1 MVVQPPAPVPTSF
14 PDPWEALGL
23 SFGSIPNFSVE
34 VFPQPVLPAAPA
46 SGERPLDAEL
56 AELRE
61 LDATELP
68 ELPEVDATELPE
80 FPGLEATDPPLV
92 ATDPDE
98 VPPELSCLLDPD
110 VPTLT
115 SLEASGPFEDP
126 DVPQPTATTTATLI
140 NSLRRRREPWRN
152 SCVSTCIR
160 TLPRYAG
167 PHNDRCS

>member
-1 MVVQPPAPVPTSF
+1 
-14 PDPWEALGL
+14 
-23 SFGSIPNFSVE
+23 
-34 VFPQPVLPAAPA
+34 VLPTAPA
-46 SGERPLDAEL
+46 SGEPPLDPEL

-68 ELPEVDATELPE
+68 ELPELDATELPE

-98 VPPELSCLLDPD
+98 APPELPCSLDPD
-110 VPTLT
+110 VPTFT
-115 SLEASGPFEDP
+115 SLEASGLFEDP

-140 NSLRRRREPWRN
+140 NSRRRRREPWRN
-152 SCVSTCIR
+152 SDVSTCIR

-167 PHNDRCS
+167 QRNDRCS